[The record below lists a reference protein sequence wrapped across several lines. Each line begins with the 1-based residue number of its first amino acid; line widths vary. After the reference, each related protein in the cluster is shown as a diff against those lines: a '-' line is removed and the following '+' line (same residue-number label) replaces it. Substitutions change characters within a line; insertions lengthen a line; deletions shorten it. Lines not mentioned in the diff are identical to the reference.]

1 MREIKTPEQ
10 CVRSVM
16 TRLSSADKMAFA
28 SAIVIGLLA
37 HLYAFTNKLYNY
49 DELYNT
55 PGNYGVGIENN
66 RWFLELLGRFSS
78 RTLTGSYSFP
88 WVNGA
93 VSILL
98 LAISAMLVVRM
109 FEVKSTL
116 FAGVIGGFMVAFP
129 AVTCMFFFMFTAVY
143 YSVGI
148 FLSILAAYF
157 LVRLPKNIF
166 ANLLA
171 VLSLACS
178 LGIYQ
183 AYFPNAVCL
192 CLLAVILSCAFE
204 GKERKLSVVVLRGV
218 HYVLALVAG
227 MGLYFILNKVF
238 QRVWATGGSMGSYQG
253 MDTMGQITAGEFID
267 GIKLCYQSF
276 FALGREGML
285 YLNPTQFVVK
295 AFLIIM
301 LVLVGSALFLLYVY
315 KEDWKKKALMLL
327 GIALFPV
334 AMFLIYIMAPKA
346 YVYTLVIYPAVFIL
360 IFFVV
365 WVDRYSQVMERYGLL
380 TSIMQWIAV
389 VLSGIILVAY
399 IWYANGC
406 YMCMEYT
413 KYHDMAYFETMVT
426 QIKSLDGYTDE
437 MQVVFIGD
445 EIEDESHQM
454 GGLIDKVFAMEGK
467 SETHIN
473 SYSRWHLVT
482 KYLGYAPEF
491 GGYEEVQKWM
501 ANEEVQE
508 MSCYPDDGSIKIIDD
523 TIIVKLSEIE

>member
-1 MREIKTPEQ
+1 MREIKTPKQ
-10 CVRSVM
+10 CVKSVM
-16 TRLSSADKMAFA
+16 ARLSRADKMAFA
-28 SAIVIGLLA
+28 GAIVAGVLA

-49 DELYNT
+49 DELYST
-55 PGNYGVGIENN
+55 PGSYGVGIENN
-66 RWFLELLGRFSS
+66 RWFLELLGRLSS

-88 WVNGA
+88 LVNGA
-93 VSILL
+93 ISVLL
-98 LAISAMLVVRM
+98 LAVSAMLVVRM
-109 FEVKSTL
+109 FAFKNTL
-116 FAGVIGGFMVAFP
+116 LSGAVGGIMVAFP

-143 YSVGI
+143 YSIGI
-148 FLSILAAYF
+148 FLSIVAAYW
-157 LVRLPKNIF
+157 LVRFPKSIL

-171 VLSLACS
+171 VISLACS

-192 CLLAVILSCAFE
+192 CLMAVILSCAFDA
-204 GKERKLSVVVLRGV
+204 KEHKVSAVVLRGV
-218 HYVLALVAG
+218 HYVAALIAG

-238 QRVWATGGSMGSYQG
+238 QSVWAAGGSMGSYQG
-253 MDTMGQITAGEFID
+253 MDTMGQVTAGEFVD
-267 GIKLCYQSF
+267 GLKLCYQSF

-295 AFLIIM
+295 AFLIITV
-301 LVLVGSALFLLYVY
+301 VLAGSALFLLYVY
-315 KEDWKKKALMLL
+315 REDWKKKLLMLL

-346 YVYTLVIYPAVFIL
+346 YVYTLVIYPAVFFL
-360 IFFVV
+360 VFFAV
-365 WVDRYSQVMERYGLL
+365 WVDRYAEVMGKYSLF
-380 TSIMQWIAV
+380 TSSMQWIAV
-389 VLSGIILVAY
+389 ILSGIILVVY

-426 QIKSLDGYTDE
+426 QIKSVDGYKDG

-445 EIEDESHQM
+445 EIEDESNQM

-473 SYSRWHLVT
+473 SYSRLHLIT

-491 GGYEEVQKWM
+491 GGYEEIQKWM
-501 ANEEVQE
+501 ASEEVQE
-508 MSCYPDDGSIKIIDD
+508 MNCYPDDGSIRIIDD
-523 TIIVKLSEIE
+523 TIIVKLSEID